1 MKAVIHVCLH
11 NIPCIYSSP
20 TSSTYPLPCFCV
32 LVRSEYGVFPQRLRY
47 FSWQPD
53 ASSTDNSSRPWH
65 CQAFPVCRYSL
76 VAKHKKVTGAWWA
89 NTSAANTD
97 LRLDFLMVNRE
108 KPSFVTAW
116 LQPGYIRVPF
126 TEWLSYRRCSS
137 SCLMDSGL
145 RGKNSTGTGSETF
158 PYECPRLVDFPSS
171 WLARLLFLVPA
182 KNGRTFW
189 QKTGYRIQFC
199 QTHSFLA
206 GLSVFISLS
215 YRLYWLFL
223 PQVPQEGTH

>member
-108 KPSFVTAW
+108 KPSFVSLATAW
-116 LQPGYIRVPF
+116 LHPGTFHRVVVIPQMQVQLLDGF
-126 TEWLSYRRCSS
+126 GPAWEKFYRHRIGNFSLWMSQTC
-137 SCLMDSGL
+137 G
-145 RGKNSTGTGSETF
+145 F
-158 PYECPRLVDFPSS
+158 PVFVTCPSS
-171 WLARLLFLVPA
+171 
-182 KNGRTFW
+182 
-189 QKTGYRIQFC
+189 
-199 QTHSFLA
+199 
-206 GLSVFISLS
+206 LSRS
-215 YRLYWLFL
+215 
-223 PQVPQEGTH
+223 G